1 MIRSSGKFQL
11 LDRMLPKLKA
21 GGHRVLMFT
30 QMTSTMELI
39 SQYLTFRGHSHLLL
53 SGSTPADARE
63 ENMYRFN
70 SPDSPD
76 FVFVLSTRAGGLG
89 LNLASA
95 DTVIIF
101 DSDWNPTAD
110 AQASDRA
117 HRIGQR
123 NEVRV
128 FRLIS
133 KNSVEVRRS
142 DERSDELKTAILV
155 TKTTHARTSVQ
166 DAPPL

>member
-1 MIRSSGKFQL
+1 
-11 LDRMLPKLKA
+11 
-21 GGHRVLMFT
+21 
-30 QMTSTMELI
+30 
-39 SQYLTFRGHSHLLL
+39 
-53 SGSTPADARE
+53 
-63 ENMYRFN
+63 MYRWN

-76 FVFVLSTRAGGLG
+76 FVFLLSTRAGGLG

-123 NEVRV
+123 QEVRV
-128 FRLIS
+128 FRLVS
-133 KNSVEVRRS
+133 KRSVEGKIV
-142 DERSDELKTAILV
+142 EVAGAKNAMNTLV
-155 TKTTHARTSVQ
+155 VEAGKFDSV
-166 DAPPL
+166 DAKVGICLLVVA